1 MGRFFYMWKNMSIYA
16 QLVETR
22 SQVGW
27 TEDPSAVAVVERMPD
42 GQYKIIGDIISA
54 TKLWKCDYLAA
65 AWALANLSAG
75 QFVMGVED
83 NVTSR
88 SLPDFD
94 VVNSTVSGDNK
105 SDNGGGGS
113 ARLKKFSSG
122 SIGFFSNT

>member
-1 MGRFFYMWKNMSIYA
+1 
-16 QLVETR
+16 
-22 SQVGW
+22 
-27 TEDPSAVAVVERMPD
+27 MPD

-105 SDNGGGGS
+105 LGNGGGGS
-113 ARLKKFSSG
+113 ARLKKFSSM

>member
-1 MGRFFYMWKNMSIYA
+1 
-16 QLVETR
+16 
-22 SQVGW
+22 
-27 TEDPSAVAVVERMPD
+27 MPD

-88 SLPDFD
+88 SYPDFD

-105 SDNGGGGS
+105 LGNGGGGS
-113 ARLKKFSSG
+113 ARLKKFSSR